1 MPIGAHLW
9 NQWQAK
15 MSLGTR
21 DKWYGRI
28 TSVCIFTA
36 AGTQTD
42 SSWFLFEQERKLRE
56 QEIHLA
62 CFEIRG
68 ESLLS
73 FYASKIKMK
82 FSLGVLQ
89 RELVSAQQQLSVET
103 SRLYCYSFPLCL
115 AVTLKLWLQED
126 GAEGVSVH
134 CRPLWCSGCPAR
146 VWRDCVVTFSSV
158 PSSWKWGHVVGK
170 SSSLTWE
177 RKQL

>member
-1 MPIGAHLW
+1 MSIGAHLW

-21 DKWYGRI
+21 DQWYGRI

-68 ESLLS
+68 KSLLS
-73 FYASKIKMK
+73 FYSSKIKMK
-82 FSLGVLQ
+82 FSLGICKGNLCQHSSSCLLKPAGYTVIL
-89 RELVSAQQQLSVET
+89 SLSVLL
-103 SRLYCYSFPLCL
+103 SLWNCDYRKMVQKGFLCTADL
-115 AVTLKLWLQED
+115 CDALGVQPGSEEIMLWLFPVFLPHGNED
-126 GAEGVSVH
+126 
-134 CRPLWCSGCPAR
+134 
-146 VWRDCVVTFSSV
+146 
-158 PSSWKWGHVVGK
+158 
-170 SSSLTWE
+170 TW
-177 RKQL
+177 